1 VGGKALALAALSRA
15 GLRIPDFFC
24 VTTDAYRAFQD
35 ATGLRGRILHESYV
49 NIRGTEAVVEHV
61 RMVWALLWSDAA
73 LFYRQELGLDAARSV
88 MAVVVQGLVAGRAS
102 GVCFSQSPTE
112 LSQALV
118 ESVYGLNHGLVD
130 GNVEPNHRLP
140 PTRPHRVSV
149 EGWIREGPRLRNAK
163 S

>member
-1 VGGKALALAALSRA
+1 MGGKALALAALSLG

-61 RMVWALLWSDAA
+61 RMVWASLWSDAA
-73 LFYRQELGLDAARSV
+73 LFYRQEMGLDAARSV

-102 GVCFSQSPTE
+102 GVCTVGSGDLWRTS
-112 LSQALV
+112 L
-118 ESVYGLNHGLVD
+118 
-130 GNVEPNHRLP
+130 
-140 PTRPHRVSV
+140 
-149 EGWIREGPRLRNAK
+149 
-163 S
+163 